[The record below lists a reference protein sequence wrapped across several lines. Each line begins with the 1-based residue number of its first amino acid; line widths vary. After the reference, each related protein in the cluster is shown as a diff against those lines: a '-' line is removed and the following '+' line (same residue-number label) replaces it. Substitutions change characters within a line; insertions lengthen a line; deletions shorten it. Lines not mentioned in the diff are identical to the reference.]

1 MANIFG
7 SLLANGFHVVILGLD
22 GSGKTSVLYRLKL
35 DEYVNTV
42 PTISFNTEKIK
53 CKTGRAKG
61 TTFKFWDAGGAE
73 KLRPLWKSY
82 ARAADAIVYVV
93 DSTDRDRFD
102 EARCEL
108 FKIAQ
113 LQALK
118 GIPVLLIANKQD
130 LREAVGL
137 SHIEDAL
144 SIAELRSQQHTVNV
158 VAGCALT
165 GEGFEDVLDDLS
177 EVIEKHRK
185 LIKHQKKKGR

>member
-7 SLLANGFHVVILGLD
+7 SLLANGYHVAILGLD
-22 GSGKTSVLYRLKL
+22 WSGKTSVLYRLKL

-53 CKTGRAKG
+53 CKTGSAKG

-82 ARAADAIVYVV
+82 ARAADGIVFVV
-93 DSTDRDRFD
+93 DSTDRDRMD

-108 FKIAQ
+108 FKVTQ
-113 LQALK
+113 LQETK
-118 GIPVLLIANKQD
+118 GVPVLLIANKQD

-137 SHIEDAL
+137 GFIEDAL
-144 SIAELRSQQHTVNV
+144 SIAELRAQQRTVQIV
-158 VAGCALT
+158 SGCALT
-165 GEGFEDVLDDLS
+165 GEGFEDVLGILG
-177 EVIEKHRK
+177 EMIEKHRK
-185 LIKHQKKKGR
+185 LLKQQKKKGR